1 MFVCGIKLD
10 LSGGAIGLFRES
22 PRKTK
27 QQDFWKHPTRSIPLK
42 ISMLPPQEML
52 WNNCYL
58 QTERAHKIAQMKLWA
73 QKIANGTKTDLQSL
87 AWPPENNLFPINQS
101 FANWCMDLLMITKKV
116 LRLVLVRFFWF
127 DRMDWQGRVICLDLQ
142 FLMFVENSDSDLII
156 GTIGY
161 GEDRTSYRSAHIL
174 SADQESETK
183 ICFGKLNWCWFKEE
197 FHSFET

>member
-1 MFVCGIKLD
+1 MRHQTRFERRRHRPVPGITEENKTTRL
-10 LSGGAIGLFRES
+10 LETPYKKYSFENIYVAAPRNVMKQLLF
-22 PRKTK
+22 
-27 QQDFWKHPTRSIPLK
+27 
-42 ISMLPPQEML
+42 
-52 WNNCYL
+52 
-58 QTERAHKIAQMKLWA
+58 TERAYKIAQMKLWA
-73 QKIANGTKTDLQSL
+73 QKIAKGTKTDLQSL
-87 AWPPENNLFPINQS
+87 AWPPENNLFSNQS

-156 GTIGY
+156 GTIGF

-174 SADQESETK
+174 SADQESEKK
-183 ICFGKLNWCWFKEE
+183 ICFGKLNGCWFKEE